1 MVVKKIFFS
10 FFLVMILSVGFSYAE
25 SKDEKTLDLLLDNG
39 LYKNI
44 FTDVKNECGII
55 AQNILD
61 NKTEFL
67 QDLKIVLENDKENL
81 LVLVDKTH
89 FLRND
94 YVPEDLVP
102 MVNNSD
108 YSVNKSGMELRDCV
122 EKALRIMAIDAK
134 KNGNPLLVSSCYR
147 SYDYQKRVYERNVRQ
162 MGKAAADRE
171 SAMPGTSQHQLGVA
185 IDFGSISDDF
195 AETAAGKWLSKHAAD
210 YGFSLSFPN
219 GYENVTGYRWECWHY
234 RYVGKEAIKFQEK
247 WFGNIQQYM
256 MEFIYHWRRWDF
268 ISKND
273 SLS

>member
-1 MVVKKIFFS
+1 
-10 FFLVMILSVGFSYAE
+10 MILSVGFSYAE

>member
-1 MVVKKIFFS
+1 
-10 FFLVMILSVGFSYAE
+10 MILSVGLCYSE
-25 SKDEKTLDLLLDNG
+25 TRDEKNLSLLLDNG

-44 FTDVKNECGII
+44 FTDVKSECGII
-55 AQNILD
+55 SQNILD
-61 NKTEFL
+61 NKKEFL
-67 QDLKIVLENDKENL
+67 QELNQVLENDKNNL

-102 MVNNSD
+102 MVNNTD
-108 YSVNKSGMELRDCV
+108 YSVNKSGMELRSCV
-122 EKALRIMAIDAK
+122 ENALRLMAIDAK
-134 KNGNPLLVSSCYR
+134 NEGNPLLVSSCYR

-185 IDFGSISDDF
+185 IDFGSISDEF
-195 AETAAGKWLSKHAAD
+195 AETAAGKWLSENAAK
-210 YGFSLSFPN
+210 YGFSLSFPQ

-234 RYVGKEAIKFQEK
+234 RYVGKEAVKFQEK

-256 MEFIYHWRRWDF
+256 MEFIYHWRLNNWIS
-268 ISKND
+268 ISKSD
-273 SLS
+273 S

>member
-1 MVVKKIFFS
+1 MTCKKLFFS
-10 FFLVMILSVGFSYAE
+10 LFFAMILSVGLCYSE
-25 SKDEKTLDLLLDNG
+25 TRDEKNLSLLLDNG

-55 AQNILD
+55 SQNILD
-61 NKTEFL
+61 NKKEFL
-67 QDLKIVLENDKENL
+67 QELNQVLENDKNNL

-102 MVNNSD
+102 MVNNTD
-108 YSVNKSGMELRDCV
+108 YSVNKSGMELRSCV
-122 EKALRIMAIDAK
+122 ENALRLMAIDAK
-134 KNGNPLLVSSCYR
+134 NVGNPLLVSSCYR

-185 IDFGSISDDF
+185 IDFGSISDEF
-195 AETAAGKWLSKHAAD
+195 AETAAGKWLSENAAK
-210 YGFSLSFPN
+210 YGFSLSFPQ

-234 RYVGKEAIKFQEK
+234 RYVGKEAVKFQEK

-256 MEFIYHWRRWDF
+256 MEFIYHWRLNNWIS
-268 ISKND
+268 ISKSD
-273 SLS
+273 S

>member
-1 MVVKKIFFS
+1 
-10 FFLVMILSVGFSYAE
+10 MILSVGLCYSE
-25 SKDEKTLDLLLDNG
+25 TRDEKNLSLLLDNG

-55 AQNILD
+55 SQNILD
-61 NKTEFL
+61 NKKEFL
-67 QDLKIVLENDKENL
+67 QELNQVLENDKNNL

-102 MVNNSD
+102 MVNNTD
-108 YSVNKSGMELRDCV
+108 YSVNKSGMELRSCV
-122 EKALRIMAIDAK
+122 ENALRLMAIDAK
-134 KNGNPLLVSSCYR
+134 NEGNPLLVSSCYR
-147 SYDYQKRVYERNVRQ
+147 SYDYQKKVYERNVRQ

-185 IDFGSISDDF
+185 IDFGSISDEF
-195 AETAAGKWLSKHAAD
+195 AETAAGKWLSENAAK
-210 YGFSLSFPN
+210 YGFSLSFPQ

-234 RYVGKEAIKFQEK
+234 RYVGKEAVKFQEK

-256 MEFIYHWRRWDF
+256 MEFIYHWRLNNWIS
-268 ISKND
+268 ISKSD
-273 SLS
+273 S

>member
-1 MVVKKIFFS
+1 MTCKKLFFS
-10 FFLVMILSVGFSYAE
+10 LFFAMILSVGLCYSE
-25 SKDEKTLDLLLDNG
+25 TRDEKNLSLLLDNG

-55 AQNILD
+55 SQNILD
-61 NKTEFL
+61 NKKEFL
-67 QDLKIVLENDKENL
+67 QELNQVLENDKNNL

-102 MVNNSD
+102 MVNNTD
-108 YSVNKSGMELRDCV
+108 YSVNKSGMELRSCV
-122 EKALRIMAIDAK
+122 ENALRLMAIDAK
-134 KNGNPLLVSSCYR
+134 NEGNPLLVSSCYR
-147 SYDYQKRVYERNVRQ
+147 SYDYQKKVYERNVRQ

-185 IDFGSISDDF
+185 IDFGSISDEF
-195 AETAAGKWLSKHAAD
+195 AETAAGKWLSENAAK
-210 YGFSLSFPN
+210 YGFSLSFPQ

-234 RYVGKEAIKFQEK
+234 RYVGKEAVKFQEK

-256 MEFIYHWRRWDF
+256 MEFIYHWRLNNWIS
-268 ISKND
+268 ISKSD
-273 SLS
+273 S